1 MSTLQERIDK
11 SFNSESLV
19 FSSFAIYIMHQKN
32 FIYRLKVKWIKCVL
46 DVVGYEIKLSIISS
60 SDSFFPMLSLK
71 GSYYRVQTH
80 FDFTNG

>member
-1 MSTLQERIDK
+1 
-11 SFNSESLV
+11 
-19 FSSFAIYIMHQKN
+19 MHKKN

>member
-19 FSSFAIYIMHQKN
+19 FSSFAIYIMHKKN

-60 SDSFFPMLSLK
+60 SDSFSPMLSLK